1 MEVILIEIPH
11 GEDIV
16 ERIIQYAQHRE
27 ANITVLNAS
36 GPVSGVTLHS
46 PNLPIEGP
54 VYMTN
59 LSGTY
64 INSNFDDVPPRFIAD
79 LPHSSFSICFSNN
92 DGQVFGGI
100 VGGPIIAA
108 DVIYVK
114 AAIFNEFDVVD
125 TIDIDSESDSN

>member
-1 MEVILIEIPH
+1 VCKHFSHSLFRQLACIPRKQFTMEVILIEIPH

-59 LSGTY
+59 L
-64 INSNFDDVPPRFIAD
+64 
-79 LPHSSFSICFSNN
+79 
-92 DGQVFGGI
+92 
-100 VGGPIIAA
+100 
-108 DVIYVK
+108 
-114 AAIFNEFDVVD
+114 
-125 TIDIDSESDSN
+125 

>member
-1 MEVILIEIPH
+1 MEAIFIEIPH

-27 ANITVLNAS
+27 ANITVLSAS
-36 GPVSGVTLHS
+36 GLVSNVILHS
-46 PNLPIEGP
+46 SNLPIEGP
-54 VYMTN
+54 VYMTS
-59 LSGTY
+59 LSG
-64 INSNFDDVPPRFIAD
+64 IFIAD

-92 DGQVFGGI
+92 DGQLFGGI

-114 AAIFNEFDVVD
+114 AVIFNEFDVVD
-125 TIDIDSESDSN
+125 TIQSDSNSDSN

>member
-1 MEVILIEIPH
+1 MEPIFIEIPH

-16 ERIIQYAQHRE
+16 EGIIQFAQHRE
-27 ANITVLNAS
+27 ANIIVLSAS
-36 GPVSGVTLHS
+36 GPISYVTLHS
-46 PNLPIEGP
+46 PNLSIEGP

-64 INSNFDDVPPRFIAD
+64 INANFDDVPPQFIAD
-79 LPHSSFSICFSNN
+79 PPHSSFSICFSNN
-92 DGQVFGGI
+92 DGQLFGGI

-114 AAIFNEFDVVD
+114 AVIFNEFDVVD
-125 TIDIDSESDSN
+125 TIQSDSDSDSN